1 MTRKVL
7 KNNPKEFKVKKDKK
21 NNHILAY
28 PYYLVLY
35 GLIVFPFIIMI
46 LYAFSKTSE
55 GIFNIRFTLM
65 NFSMF
70 FNEKTFVRT
79 MFESL
84 YIAGLSTIATL
95 IIAYPL
101 AYLITTT
108 SNRKQVLLI
117 SLITATMW
125 VNLLISANALKQIT
139 EMFFPSLLGS
149 NFILVLGN
157 VYIFLP
163 YMVLPI
169 YTVLSKLDKSLIE
182 SSYDLGANKT
192 QTFIK
197 VILPLSLSG
206 VVSGSMM
213 VFLPAATTLV
223 IPKYLGDGKRTMIG
237 NLIEDA
243 VLLSHNY
250 GYGAAVSM
258 VIGII
263 LVAFIILLKKV
274 DKYEGVLDNE

>member
-1 MTRKVL
+1 MPRNTISFNKTRKSV
-7 KNNPKEFKVKKDKK
+7 KNTKRKSYLG
-21 NNHILAY
+21 I
-28 PYYLVLY
+28 PYYVILF
-35 GLIVFPFIIMI
+35 GLIVLPFIIMM
-46 LYAFSKTSE
+46 LYAFSETNE
-55 GIFNIRFTLM
+55 GIFNIRFTLS
-65 NFSMF
+65 NFTMF
-70 FNEKTFVRT
+70 FIEKSFVRT

-84 YIAGLSTIATL
+84 YIAALATIATL
-95 IIAYPL
+95 FIAYPL
-101 AYLITTT
+101 AYLITT
-108 SNRKQVLLI
+108 KKKGIQVLLI

-139 EMFFPSLLGS
+139 EMFFPSLLGT
-149 NFILVLGN
+149 NFILILGN

-182 SSYDLGANKT
+182 SSYDLGANNI
-192 QTFIK
+192 QTFVK

-206 VVSGSMM
+206 VVTGSMM

-250 GYGAAVSM
+250 GYGAAVSI
-258 VIGII
+258 VIGLI
-263 LVAFIILLKKV
+263 LVGFIILLKKV
-274 DKYEGVLDNE
+274 DKYEGGFDYE